1 MKMKK
6 TVAFVLKIVA
16 IAMAV
21 AAVVCAIVAF
31 WDQIMDLFDTIADKI
46 EEKRS
51 ERCCEPDV
59 FDDFADYD
67 DSIM

>member
-1 MKMKK
+1 MKK
-6 TVAFVLKIVA
+6 TVTCVLKIVA
-16 IAMAV
+16 VVMAA
-21 AAVVCAIVAF
+21 AAVVCAVVAF
-31 WDQIMDLFDTIADKI
+31 WDQIMDLFDAVIDRI

-51 ERCCEPDV
+51 EKCYAPDE

>member
-1 MKMKK
+1 MKK
-6 TVAFVLKIVA
+6 TAGFILKIVA
-16 IAMAV
+16 TVMAA
-21 AAVVCAIVAF
+21 AAVVCAVVAF

-51 ERCCEPDV
+51 EKCYAPEEY
-59 FDDFADYD
+59 DDFADYD

>member
-1 MKMKK
+1 MK
-6 TVAFVLKIVA
+6 TARFVLKIVA
-16 IAMAV
+16 CAMAA

-31 WDQIMDLFDTIADKI
+31 WDQIMDLIDAVVDKM
-46 EEKRS
+46 EEKRAD
-51 ERCCEPDV
+51 RCFEPAG